1 MLLLMQDTVMEDMD
15 MVVAMEVAMEV
26 VMEEAMVEMESLKLY
41 L

>member
-15 MVVAMEVAMEV
+15 MVVAMEVVMEV